1 MLSTRGCEEDEA
13 TYTHDLLKYTH
24 TISPEIAPFR
34 CGFAVR

>member
-24 TISPEIAPFR
+24 TIS
-34 CGFAVR
+34 